1 MGMMSKR
8 HSTIAGAAVLSLLLL
23 GLVPVF
29 AQSNEPSQTDKA
41 TTIIQVAQAAHSYA
55 EQLVSIAKQ
64 HQVNTTKAESLISR
78 GDPLLS
84 KAQSEVSTNATLAIK
99 DAMGAMYYY
108 RGAAEYIQSALA
120 GPSDHR
126 TDRKA
131 DQLGYLRK
139 EVQQAEERTNQL
151 QTMLTKVCSAQS
163 STTSGT
169 STSITTTTTTTTTST
184 TTASATTNACSDG
197 QSNLGT
203 TKSDLE
209 QAATLLK
216 SDNANVT
223 SIVSLFKDA
232 QKHMSVVYADISQ
245 IANARRAQEAIT
257 YIQNYAEKQLAILQ
271 QEVAKMN
278 SSATQQQY
286 QQQLTQAQSLLG
298 SAVQAFQSGSFD
310 TGMHDAQQAM
320 QLMQQVAQGIRGA
333 VYAHYIQTEIEPR
346 LAQLQEKAQK
356 ANLSSSVSQEVQ
368 TQLSQAKSLLDG
380 AIQSFLSGNFKTGG
394 QQVQQAVQLM
404 QQVMQEIASSTH
416 HP

>member
-8 HSTIAGAAVLSLLLL
+8 HSRIAGAAVMSLLLL

-55 EQLVSIAKQ
+55 QQLVGIAKQ
-64 HQVNTTKAESLISR
+64 HQVNTTKAESLISL

-99 DAMGAMYYY
+99 DAMGAMHYY
-108 RGAAEYIQSALA
+108 RGAAEYIQYALA

-126 TDRKA
+126 TDDRKA
-131 DQLGYLRK
+131 DQLAYLRK
-139 EVQQAEERTNQL
+139 EVQHAEARADQL
-151 QTMLTKVCSAQS
+151 QTMLTKICSAQS
-163 STTSGT
+163 STTSGAT
-169 STSITTTTTTTTTST
+169 TTTTTTTTTTS
-184 TTASATTNACSDG
+184 ATTSACSDG

-203 TKSDLE
+203 AKSDLD

-216 SDNANVT
+216 SDNVNAT
-223 SIVSLFKDA
+223 SVISLFKDA
-232 QKHMSVVYADISQ
+232 QKHMSAVYADISQ
-245 IANARRAQEAIT
+245 IAKARRAQEAIA
-257 YIQNYAEKQLAILQ
+257 YIQNYAEKQLAKLQ

-286 QQQLTQAQSLLG
+286 QQQLTQAQSLLDA
-298 SAVQAFQSGSFD
+298 AVQAFQSGDFD
-310 TGMHDAQQAM
+310 TGMHDARQAM

-333 VYAHYIQTEIEPR
+333 VYAQYIQKEIEPR

-356 ANLSSSVSQEVQ
+356 ANLTSSVSQEVQ
-368 TQLSQAKSLLDG
+368 SQLSQAKSLLDG
-380 AIQSFLSGNFKTGG
+380 AIQSFLSGNFKTGE

-404 QQVMQEIASSTH
+404 HQVMQEIASSTH

>member
-1 MGMMSKR
+1 MSKR

-29 AQSNEPSQTDKA
+29 AQSNTTTQTDKA
-41 TTIIQVAQAAHSYA
+41 TTIIQIAQAAHSYA
-55 EQLVSIAKQ
+55 EQLVGIAKQ
-64 HQVNTTKAESLISR
+64 HQVNTTKAESLISQ

-99 DAMGAMYYY
+99 DAMGAMNYY
-108 RGAAEYIQSALA
+108 RGAAEYIQYALA

-126 TDRKA
+126 SDDRKA

-139 EVQQAEERTNQL
+139 EVQRAEERINQL

-169 STSITTTTTTTTTST
+169 PTTTTTTTTTTST
-184 TTASATTNACSDG
+184 TTASATTSACSDG

-203 TKSDLE
+203 AKSDLD

-223 SIVSLFKDA
+223 SVIALFKDA

-245 IANARRAQEAIT
+245 IANARRAHEAIT
-257 YIQNYAEKQLAILQ
+257 YIQNYAEKQLANLQ

-286 QQQLTQAQSLLG
+286 QQQLTQAQSLLN

-310 TGMHDAQQAM
+310 TGMHDAKQAM

-333 VYAHYIQTEIEPR
+333 TYAHYIQTEIEPW

-356 ANLSSSVSQEVQ
+356 ANLTSSVSQEVQ
-368 TQLSQAKSLLDG
+368 SQLSQAKSLLDG
-380 AIQSFLSGNFKTGG
+380 AIQSFLSGNFTAGG
-394 QQVQQAVQLM
+394 QQVQQAIQQM